1 MATEF
6 SVAGVQYTKWREWR
20 LELGGARSC
29 MDFVSPFKGFGL
41 DPEDIGLTIKGLKQG
56 KDPLRLIF

>member
-1 MATEF
+1 MHKVT
-6 SVAGVQYTKWREWR
+6 R
-20 LELGGARSC
+20 LEARVGGTRSC
-29 MDFVSPFKGFGL
+29 MDFVSSFKGFGL